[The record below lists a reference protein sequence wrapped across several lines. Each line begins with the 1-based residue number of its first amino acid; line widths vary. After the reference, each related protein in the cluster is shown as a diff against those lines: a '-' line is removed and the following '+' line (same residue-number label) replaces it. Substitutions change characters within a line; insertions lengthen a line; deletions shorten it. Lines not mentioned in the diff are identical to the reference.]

1 MTRAAIYARVSSAA
15 QRDKHT
21 IENQLRVLPAFVAAQ
36 GWTLVDTYIDDG
48 RSAKVGKLDER
59 EGFARLLADAER
71 RRFDL
76 LVVVDVDRLT
86 RTDSIEERA
95 MILGPF
101 QRLGID
107 IVTPSSG
114 RLDMRT
120 MLGELWITI
129 QAMGAAEENRKRGER
144 IKAGKLRAIAEN
156 RKPAGPTPF
165 GLHYDRATGTW
176 SIDEEAAAIVREI
189 FERVAD
195 GQTCVRVADDLAR
208 RGVRAPNRK
217 GGWTRAAVYRTMHT
231 RYACGEWC
239 VDKKRGV
246 VLAVPRIVTDEV
258 WFAAQQALR
267 VSRRRGLDRT
277 MHVYLLQGVARCSCG
292 SPIVIRSGVKYF
304 NAAHEPREHPAAYV
318 CKARRDAKSC
328 REPIAYCREL
338 DDRVWSKLAEEIA
351 QPDLIAA
358 LAEVECRRAD
368 DARDWAADAEGYR
381 AHLARLDKH
390 EAWCFS
396 EMRRGRMSTGAWD
409 IERPQIERERKAVR
423 DQLDTALRAMGAI
436 ASAQQRLRAASATVE
451 RWRAALPKPTPEQ
464 RRALLRELVRDGGVV
479 IAGGR
484 ARLDL
489 RLIRQEAEESRGA
502 DVGVSPVRLVDQP
515 GYRTITGASLRL
527 RLVA

>member
-1 MTRAAIYARVSSAA
+1 MRAAIYARVSSAA
-15 QRDKHT
+15 QREKHT
-21 IENQLRVLPAFVAAQ
+21 IDGQLRVLRAFVAQ
-36 GWTLVDTYIDDG
+36 QDWTLVDTYIDDG
-48 RSAKVGKLDER
+48 RSAKTGKLDDR
-59 EGFARLLADAER
+59 EGFARLIRDAEA
-71 RRFDL
+71 RRFEI
-76 LVVVDVDRLT
+76 LVIVDVDRLT

-129 QAMGAAEENRKRGER
+129 QALGAAEENRKRGER

-165 GLHYDRATGTW
+165 GLAYDRAAGVW

-189 FERVAD
+189 FRRVAD
-195 GQTCVRVADDLAR
+195 GETCVRVADDLAA
-208 RGVRAPNRK
+208 RGVRAPGRDRT
-217 GGWTRAAVYRTMHT
+217 WTRAAVYRTMHT
-231 RYACGEWC
+231 RYACGEWT

-246 VLAVPRIVTDEV
+246 SLAVPRLVSDEE
-258 WFAAQQALR
+258 WFAAQRALMKA
-267 VSRRRGLDRT
+267 RRRGLDRT
-277 MHVYLLQGVARCSCG
+277 VHVYLLQGIARCACG
-292 SPIVIRSGVKYF
+292 EQIVIRSGVKYF

-318 CKARRDAKSC
+318 CKARKESKACK
-328 REPIAYCREL
+328 EPIAHCREL
-338 DDRVWSKLAEEIA
+338 DERVWTRLSEEVA
-351 QPDLIAA
+351 QPDLITA
-358 LAEVECRRAD
+358 LADLETKRAG

-390 EAWCFS
+390 EAYCFQQ
-396 EMRRGRMSTGAWD
+396 MRRGTMSPGAWD
-409 IERPQIERERKAVR
+409 IERPLIERERRMVR
-423 DQLDTALRAMGAI
+423 DQLDTAVRAMGSI
-436 ASAQQRLRAASATVE
+436 LSAQQRLRAASVTVE
-451 RWRAALPKPTPEQ
+451 RLRAAMPKATPED
-464 RRALLRELVRDGGVV
+464 RRALLRELVRENGVI

-489 RLIRQEAEESRGA
+489 MLIRLEEGASRGA
-502 DVGVSPVRLVDQP
+502 YVGEPTLRVVDQSLS
-515 GYRTITGASLRL
+515 RTIHGAALRL